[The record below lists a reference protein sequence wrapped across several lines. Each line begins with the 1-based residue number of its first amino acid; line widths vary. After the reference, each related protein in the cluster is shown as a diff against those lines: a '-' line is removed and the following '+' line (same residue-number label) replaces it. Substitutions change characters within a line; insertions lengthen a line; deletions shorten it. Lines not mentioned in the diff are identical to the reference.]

1 MRGIYIL
8 PCNALSFVV
17 LWFKGHN
24 SITLNPYVNFF
35 SNNVWS
41 NVLFTCPINMIFSMT
56 TTLSIS
62 FLNHVLKAL
71 KLDDTLKGY
80 NACDVWLGNV
90 IISNPN

>member
-1 MRGIYIL
+1 M
-8 PCNALSFVV
+8 
-17 LWFKGHN
+17 N
-24 SITLNPYVNFF
+24 SF

-41 NVLFTCPINMIFSMT
+41 NVLSTYPINMIFSMT

-71 KLDDTLKGY
+71 KLDDTLKGC
-80 NACDVWLGNV
+80 NARDVWLGSV